1 MKREVPTSSS
11 SPSISSPLFSSDFT
25 ATPRIADGTESE
37 TRDSPAKSIASID
50 SDEMIAATNEAELDE
65 AELNEDKDH
74 TDGND
79 DEWAKPLKKLNKDFD
94 ALASI
99 VNGCSNSNEEEDPQG
114 FSIMV
119 EKGLKNLTSTV
130 TFSRALQQSGRG
142 EGTNNAIELKNA
154 FVSAKGIVEEDRRL
168 YKDEKKLSEEHQEL
182 SEEYQK
188 LSEQHQEL
196 SEQHQELSEQHQKL
210 SEELEKRQQRNQSEN
225 ELQDDLG
232 QSDLQRSLAQ
242 MNKQLDIANTKT
254 DIANTKTDIANTKT
268 DIANKNNQIKDIRIR
283 EKDIRIREGEIQI
296 KKRDIQIKKR
306 DFQLINREIQIMISS
321 LQKSLAPKY
330 KDIAYHLRNMS
341 NLSQSDPVTVPSYS
355 FTEDSVINEMVEKE
369 FIMGEWNF
377 FEEAKSVETAPSEFK
392 HITKVDRLDSKLNEE
407 LKKINTKFQDYVSS
421 ATLLTK
427 KEGGIKG
434 FVNTFEKFLQSSS
447 EVATYNHGEQTYY
460 PGIEAEEVA
469 CVQPFLKGLL
479 CALGNMAAEAD
490 WDTKHQSS
498 SEFSPT
504 NSSPTKSNVLSNRI
518 ISSTDKRRRRIVDK
532 SLSTHNRYIFLFRD
546 DCIEIPVEVK
556 PGKRAKMTSTD
567 LLKECKNQ
575 ILGHLA
581 KHVSVG
587 FNFMEIG
594 IDTKATGVVI
604 TPCCVEFVQLC
615 LENIGTPAARLA
627 IYETGPLPLLSLDN
641 FLKWKGKEISSTAKE
656 NVPTQKKKAKIETA
670 YTAFG
675 YDKAVTATDVPL
687 GLVALAN
694 LMTMERKDL
703 MGHSAQFE
711 LKEKKAD
718 LHLLAWGSFSL
729 IYKCQAQDQEEPCV
743 KKISRYAFKKVLDN
757 EKKVLQELRDVSH
770 VVTLQDTDHVNIK
783 IGTVFEK
790 VPSLTLTPLGLK
802 IEIYLLNVKNN
813 GTFDLSKRIKDM
825 GAKLRTALA
834 SIHEKK
840 YVHNDISP
848 KNIIVHKDE
857 PYLIDFGIASRTD
870 RQIKGFRG
878 TPHFTAKTI
887 FMKYPGKSWT
897 SKSHFDFCAFALSM
911 AWLAGQIKEENKTWN
926 SFQPCNVNDSKY
938 KDNKQS
944 LNDWTDTRYE
954 IAKANFDCLS
964 DDFEDWIN
972 DMKH

>member
-1 MKREVPTSSS
+1 MGTCGETDNNQTS
-11 SPSISSPLFSSDFT
+11 
-25 ATPRIADGTESE
+25 EY
-37 TRDSPAKSIASID
+37 PAKSYATID
-50 SDEMIAATNEAELDE
+50 SDEMIA
-65 AELNEDKDH
+65 
-74 TDGND
+74 
-79 DEWAKPLKKLNKDFD
+79 EWVVPVKKLNKDFD

-99 VNGCSNSNEEEDPQG
+99 VNGYRSASKKEEDPQV

-130 TFSRALQQSGRG
+130 TFSRALQESVRG
-142 EGTNNAIELKNA
+142 EGSNTAIKLMHA
-154 FVSAKGIVEEDRRL
+154 FVSAKGITEEERRL
-168 YKDEKKLSEEHQEL
+168 SKEEEKLSEQAE
-182 SEEYQK
+182 K

-196 SEQHQELSEQHQKL
+196 VTQQHNQLKSEIQDKLKDSEQDKLKDSDLSEQHQKL
-210 SEELEKRQQRNQSEN
+210 SEQHQKLSEMRKRII
-225 ELQDDLG
+225 
-232 QSDLQRSLAQ
+232 
-242 MNKQLDIANTKT
+242 QLDKISFA
-254 DIANTKTDIANTKT
+254 
-268 DIANKNNQIKDIRIR
+268 QSV
-283 EKDIRIREGEIQI
+283 EYM
-296 KKRDIQIKKR
+296 
-306 DFQLINREIQIMISS
+306 IMS
-321 LQKSLAPKY
+321 LSERLFTKY
-330 KDIAYHLRNMS
+330 KRIAYDLRNMS
-341 NLSQSDPVTVPSYS
+341 NLSQSDPVTASSYS
-355 FTEDSVINEMVEKE
+355 TMTDPVMDEMVQKNM
-369 FIMGEWNF
+369 IMGEWNF
-377 FEEAKSVETAPSEFK
+377 FEEAKSVERAPSEFK
-392 HITKVDRLDSKLNEE
+392 HITKVDRLDSKLYEE
-407 LKKINTKFQDYVSS
+407 LKKINSNFQDYVSS

-427 KEGGIKG
+427 KEGGIEG
-434 FVNTFEKFLQSSS
+434 FVNTFEKCLQSSS
-447 EVATYNHGEQTYY
+447 EVASNHVEKTYY

-469 CVQPFLKGLL
+469 CVKPFLKGLL
-479 CALGNMAAEAD
+479 CALGNMASEAD
-490 WDTKHQSS
+490 WDTNNLSDSQL
-498 SEFSPT
+498 SPT
-504 NSSPTKSNVLSNRI
+504 KSSPTKSNVLSKPI
-518 ISSTDKRRRRIVDK
+518 ISPTDKRRKRIPNK
-532 SLSTHNRYIFLFRD
+532 LFSANSRYILLFRD
-546 DCIEIPVEVK
+546 DCIEIPLEMK
-556 PGKRAKMTSTD
+556 PGKRRNMSSSD

-594 IDTKATGVVI
+594 IDTKATGVII

>member
-1 MKREVPTSSS
+1 MNGNSKSNGKSSMKREVPTSSS

-254 DIANTKTDIANTKT
+254 DIAN
-268 DIANKNNQIKDIRIR
+268 KNNQIKDIRIR
-283 EKDIRIREGEIQI
+283 EGEIRIREGEIQI

-627 IYETGPLPLLSLDN
+627 IYDTGPLPLLSLDN
-641 FLKWKGKEISSTAKE
+641 FLTWKGKESSPIA
-656 NVPTQKKKAKIETA
+656 PTRKKKANIETA
-670 YTAFG
+670 DTAFG
-675 YDKAVTATDVPL
+675 YDKAVTAKDVPL

-711 LKEKKAD
+711 LEEKEAD

-743 KKISRYAFKKVLDN
+743 KKFPRYAFYKKVLDN
-757 EKKVLQELRDVSH
+757 EKQVLQDLRNMSNVVS
-770 VVTLQDTDHVNIK
+770 LQDSDDAKIK
-783 IGTVFEK
+783 IGTVFEE

-802 IEIYLLNVKNN
+802 IELYLLNLKKKEN
-813 GTFDLSKRIKDM
+813 GSCCLSKKIKEM

-834 SIHEKK
+834 SIHEKG

-857 PYLIDFGIASRTD
+857 PYLIDFGIASKTD
-870 RQIKGFRG
+870 KQIKGFRG
-878 TPHFTAKTI
+878 TPHFTAKTV
-887 FMKYPGKSWT
+887 FMKYPWTEWTPKSD
-897 SKSHFDFCAFALSM
+897 FDFCAFALSM
-911 AWLAGQIKEENKTWN
+911 AWLSGQIINGNKTWN
-926 SFQPCNVNDSKY
+926 SFQPCKVGGQEY
-938 KDNKQS
+938 KDNEES
-944 LNDWTDTRYE
+944 LNDWANSRYE
-954 IAKANFDCLS
+954 TAKANFDSLG
-964 DDFEDWIN
+964 DDFAEWIN
-972 DMKH
+972 DMNNE

>member
-1 MKREVPTSSS
+1 MNGNSKSNGKSSTKRDAPTSSP
-11 SPSISSPLFSSDFT
+11 SPSISLTDSDIIINNKTSPLFSSDCT
-25 ATPRIADGTESE
+25 APRTADGTEIS
-37 TRDSPAKSIASID
+37 DSPAESFVSID
-50 SDEMIAATNEAELDE
+50 SNEMIAATDEAKLDE
-65 AELNEDKDH
+65 DKEQ

-79 DEWAKPLKKLNKDFD
+79 DEWAVPLKKLNKDFN

-99 VNGCSNSNEEEDPQG
+99 VNGYSIEEEDPQV

-119 EKGLKNLTSTV
+119 EKGLKNLTSTI
-130 TFSRALQQSGRG
+130 TFSRALQES
-142 EGTNNAIELKNA
+142 NIAIELKNA
-154 FVSAKGIVEEDRRL
+154 FVSAKRITEEDRRL
-168 YKDEKKLSEEHQEL
+168 SKDEE
-182 SEEYQK
+182 K

-196 SEQHQELSEQHQKL
+196 SDQVEEKL
-210 SEELEKRQQRNQSEN
+210 QQRNQLEN

-232 QSDLQRSLAQ
+232 DSNLQRSFAQ
-242 MNKQLDIANTKT
+242 MSKQLEMANIET
-254 DIANTKTDIANTKT
+254 DIANIET
-268 DIANKNNQIKDIRIR
+268 DIANKNTQ
-283 EKDIRIREGEIQI
+283 IQI
-296 KKRDIQIKKR
+296 RNRDIQIR
-306 DFQLINREIQIMISS
+306 NGRFARSMENMINS
-321 LQKSLAPKY
+321 LKTSLAPKY
-330 KDIAYHLRNMS
+330 KDIAYNLRNMS

-355 FTEDSVINEMVEKE
+355 FTEDSVMHEMVQKK
-369 FIMGEWNF
+369 FIMEEWNF

-392 HITKVDRLDSKLNEE
+392 HITKVGRLDSKLNEE
-407 LKKINTKFQDYVSS
+407 LTKINTNFQDYVSS

-427 KEGGIKG
+427 KEGGIEG
-434 FVNTFEKFLQSSS
+434 FVNYFEKFLQSSS
-447 EVATYNHGEQTYY
+447 EVATTNHVEQTYY

-479 CALGNMAAEAD
+479 CALGNMASEAD
-490 WDTKHQSS
+490 WDTKHQSN
-498 SEFSPT
+498 SEVSQT
-504 NSSPTKSNVLSNRI
+504 KSSPTKSNVLSNRI
-518 ISSTDKRRRRIVDK
+518 ISSTAKRRRRIVDK
-532 SLSTHNRYIFLFRD
+532 SLSAHNRYIFLFRD

-656 NVPTQKKKAKIETA
+656 SSPTAPTRKKKAKIETTD
-670 YTAFG
+670 TAFG
-675 YDKAVTATDVPL
+675 YDKAVTAKDVPL

-711 LKEKKAD
+711 LEEKEVD

-757 EKKVLQELRDVSH
+757 EKQVLQDLRNMSNVVS
-770 VVTLQDTDHVNIK
+770 LQDSDDVKIK
-783 IGTVFEK
+783 IGTVFEE

-802 IEIYLLNVKNN
+802 IELYLLNLKKKEN
-813 GTFDLSKRIKDM
+813 GSCCLSKKIKEM

-834 SIHEKK
+834 SIHEKG

-857 PYLIDFGIASRTD
+857 PYLIDFGIASKTD
-870 RQIKGFRG
+870 KQIKGFRG
-878 TPHFTAKTI
+878 TPHFMAKTI
-887 FMKYPGKSWT
+887 FMKYPWTEWTPKSD
-897 SKSHFDFCAFALSM
+897 FDFCAFALSM
-911 AWLAGQIKEENKTWN
+911 AWLSGQIIKGNKTWN
-926 SFQPCNVNDSKY
+926 SFQPCKVGGQEY
-938 KDNKQS
+938 KDNEES
-944 LNDWTDTRYE
+944 LNDWANSRYE
-954 IAKANFDCLS
+954 TAKANFDSLG
-964 DDFEDWIN
+964 DDFAEWIN
-972 DMKH
+972 DMNNE